1 MKELLSTPHSPLPL
15 LKETIKKI
23 IILSS
28 VLITCSNII
37 AIAQNNPLPITGEQG
52 ENQPKRLKINVTVT
66 DPLDIKVREGQV
78 IKKGEIVSD
87 KTQQRKSLE
96 NQLYSTKASLKNI
109 KESVILPPI
118 SPALVPP
125 MQNLPPANF
134 AEEETT
140 VSSAQLEYQQTQRT
154 LAIALENDPLI
165 AIKGKIQRNQSKVEE
180 SKRQLSN
187 QTEKSA
193 IIATLPNLPKDVLTH
208 EQEKIKSQLST
219 LTQEQSEYDMVQAE
233 LNQLKENRK
242 LEIQSLQDKISTARA
257 KLELANSKL
266 IKSKSDRAL
275 TEYNHSITVTRR
287 IEEANQ
293 AQIAY
298 NRQMQEYN
306 QQVRDKEF
314 KLSQLQDIISNAED
328 KLKDIAVVKSP
339 YSGTIKK
346 IKTEKQNDNSILVTL
361 TLSPSP

>member
-1 MKELLSTPHSPLPL
+1 MIIPQI
-15 LKETIKKI
+15 IKKI
-23 IILSS
+23 IILSTILWTS
-28 VLITCSNII
+28 TSII
-37 AIAQNNPLPITGEQG
+37 AIAQNNLPITEEQG
-52 ENQPKRLKINVTVT
+52 ENQPKRLKIDVTVT

-87 KTQQRKSLE
+87 KTGQRKSLE
-96 NQLYSTKASLKNI
+96 NQLYTTKASLKNI

-118 SPALVPP
+118 SPVPIPP

-140 VSSAQLEYQQTQRT
+140 VSSSQLEYQQTQRT

-180 SKRQLSN
+180 SKRELKN
-187 QTEKSA
+187 QAEKSA

-208 EQEKIKSQLST
+208 EEEKIKTKQSQLS
-219 LTQEQSEYDMVQAE
+219 QEQAEYDLVQAE

-242 LEIQSLQDKISTARA
+242 LEIQSLHDKVSTARA
-257 KLELANSKL
+257 KLELSNSKL

-275 TEYNHSITVTRR
+275 VEYEHSITVTRR

-306 QQVRDKEF
+306 QQIRDKEF
-314 KLSQLQDIISNAED
+314 KVSQLQDIIVNTED

-339 YSGTIKK
+339 YSGLIKK
-346 IKTEKQNDNSILVTL
+346 IKTEKQTDNSILVTI
-361 TLSPSP
+361 TLSPTNN